1 MGTINSGILSA
12 LQKFYKIIDGKDIL
26 WILSGSTSLFVQ
38 GVDSVI
44 NNDIDILTDK
54 TGSLKIDELLKDFRI
69 EKSKYSSTE
78 KYQSYFSKY
87 EIDGVSVEIMGEFQ
101 YRLADNEWSKP
112 NQTNKIIKK
121 EFEGMLL
128 PMLELNQELKEY
140 ENLGRTDKVERIK
153 KALDI

>member
-1 MGTINSGILSA
+1 MRTINREILSA
-12 LQKFYKIIDGKDIL
+12 LQKFYEIVKDEDIL
-26 WILSGSTSLFVQ
+26 WILSGSTSLVIQ
-38 GVDSVI
+38 GVDVAI

-54 TGSLKIDELLKDFRI
+54 AGSLKFDELLKDFMV

-78 KYQSYFSKY
+78 KYQSYFGKY
-87 EIDGVSVEIMGEFQ
+87 EIDGVSVEVMGEFQ
-101 YRLADNEWSKP
+101 YRLDNDEWSKP

-140 ENLGRTDKVERIK
+140 ENLGQTDKVEKIK
-153 KALDI
+153 NALRK